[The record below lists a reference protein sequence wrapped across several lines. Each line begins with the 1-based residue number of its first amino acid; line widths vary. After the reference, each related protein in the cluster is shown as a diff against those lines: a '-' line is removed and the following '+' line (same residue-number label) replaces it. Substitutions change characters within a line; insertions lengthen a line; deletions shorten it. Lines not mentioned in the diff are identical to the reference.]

1 MLEML
6 MSVVW
11 FILTPTTL
19 LLITAG
25 VFVGITAGA
34 LPGVGPPVAI
44 AVLIPFTYV
53 LDPSQAFA
61 LLVSVYSGG
70 MYGGAVAAILLNAP
84 GTGAS
89 AATTLD
95 GYPMAR
101 DGQAQTALTIAA
113 FASGIGGIISG
124 LVLLFGI
131 PVLKEFVLIF
141 GTPEFFLL
149 GILGIALIAV
159 VSKQA
164 LIKGL
169 IVGGFGLLLTTMGM
183 APMDGQLR
191 FTFGLYSL
199 YGGVGFLPAI
209 IGLFA
214 VAEMLKLAGEES
226 LGISKDMKLS
236 GSIMDGVKI
245 VLRNK
250 FLTVRSAIL
259 GILIG
264 TVPGAGGTTASFI
277 VYSHLKSTAKDSD
290 SYGKGNPKGLV
301 ATESANNGVIGG
313 ALVPTLLFGIPGSST
328 TAVLL
333 GGLLLHG
340 IKPGLSMFTGSG
352 IEIVYVIAITIIVGH
367 ILNFFLAIGSSKFF
381 SKATT
386 IRKEILIPIVLIV
399 SSIGIYVL
407 NVDFFDLILITFFGF
422 IGFLMSRSNFPVIP
436 LILAVILGEMI
447 EGDLFRSLR
456 IGGGS
461 LRFLFS
467 RPVSLVLLIL
477 IGLLLFSPWLQKIYD
492 QIRGEN

>member
-1 MLEML
+1 MLEIL
-6 MSVVW
+6 SSALF
-11 FILTPTTL
+11 FIFTPTTL

-34 LPGVGPPVAI
+34 LPGIGPPVAI

-53 LDPSQAFA
+53 LSPNQAFA

-101 DGQAQTALTIAA
+101 NGQAQTALTIAA
-113 FASGIGGIISG
+113 FASGIGGVISG
-124 LVLLFGI
+124 SVLLFGI
-131 PVLKEFVLIF
+131 PLLKEFVLIF

-159 VSKQA
+159 VSKES

-169 IVGGFGLLLTTMGM
+169 IVGSFGLLITTVGM
-183 APMDGQLR
+183 APMDGQIR
-191 FTFGLYSL
+191 FTFGFYGL
-199 YGGVGFLPAI
+199 YGGIGFLPAI

-214 VAEMLKLAGEES
+214 VAEMMKLAGEEA

-236 GSIMDGVKI
+236 GSIIEGVRI

-250 FLTVRSAIL
+250 FLTLRSAVIGL
-259 GILIG
+259 LVG

-277 VYSHLKSTAKDSD
+277 VYSHLKSTAADSD
-290 SYGKGNPKGLV
+290 SYGKGNPKGLI

-328 TAVLL
+328 AAVLL

-340 IKPGLSMFTGSG
+340 VRPGLSLFTGDG
-352 IEIVYVIAITIIVGH
+352 IKIVYIIALTIIVGH
-367 ILNFFLAIGSSKFF
+367 ILNFFLAIMSSGFF

-386 IRKEILIPIVLIV
+386 IRKEILIPIVLVV

-407 NVDFFDLILITFFGF
+407 NGDFLDLILITFFGF
-422 IGFLMSRSNFPVIP
+422 IGYLMVYSKFPVIP
-436 LILAVILGEMI
+436 LILAVILGGMI
-447 EGDLFRSLR
+447 EGDLYRSLR

-461 LRFLFS
+461 LAFLFS
-467 RPVSLVLLIL
+467 RPVSLILIL
-477 IGLLLFSPWLQKIYD
+477 FIISLLFSPWLKKLYGKV
-492 QIRGEN
+492 RSN